1 MNEVG
6 VFVKG
11 KNFKDREKL
20 SQRGVEKQNRGGNEF
35 LEGMSINGFKYS
47 QGKRK

>member
-1 MNEVG
+1 M
-6 VFVKG
+6 KG

-20 SQRGVEKQNRGGNEF
+20 SERGVEKQNREGDEF